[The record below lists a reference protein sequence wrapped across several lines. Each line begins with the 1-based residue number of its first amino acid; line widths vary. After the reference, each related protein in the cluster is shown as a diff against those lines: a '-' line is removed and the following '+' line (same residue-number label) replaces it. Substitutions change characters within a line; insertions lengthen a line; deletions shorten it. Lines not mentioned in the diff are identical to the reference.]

1 MKRIIIYLLLLHPIL
16 NFAQGSGTSITL
28 NGSNQYISI
37 PNSPELNPTSEI
49 TLEAWFKPTI
59 SYVGVGNEPI
69 ILKSFTSHSN
79 PYYQYGLYMVGNNY
93 SSTTHKGTL
102 RFLVTTSTG
111 NYNLGTSPSYYTTGE
126 WYHISGTY
134 DGANMNFY
142 INGELISTTSATGT
156 IQSYNTGVEIGKLR
170 NFNSY
175 TPGEFDEL
183 RIWNKAFTQA
193 EIRSNMTKKIT
204 SSHPNYANL
213 VAYYNA
219 DSGSGSTLVDQSSY
233 TNNGT
238 LYNSPTWQ
246 TSSAPLGDEN
256 IYLTTV
262 SNGSS
267 LNLVHSDGSDLT
279 VNVTGGTAESLFI
292 YNVNEEPNVTTLPLG
307 LDQLSQTN
315 YWGIKSFGSS
325 SLVYEVVYNY
335 DGHSGISDE
344 SNLRLCSRADN
355 ATLSWAEE
363 SATLNTTTN
372 TLTLGG
378 QTGTEFILGSVG
390 GNTLPVNEFEL
401 KDYTFFP
408 NPTSDFLKLTEGD
421 FIDNHYQIFDIRG
434 GKILE
439 GKIKFENKID
449 VRNLSEGL
457 YFLKFENSESYRF
470 IKNK

>member
-1 MKRIIIYLLLLHPIL
+1 MKRIIIYLLLIIPAL
-16 NFAQGSGTSITL
+16 NFAQGSGSSLNFDGTNDMVDLPASITQGFTT
-28 NGSNQYISI
+28 NFSI
-37 PNSPELNPTSEI
+37 QF
-49 TLEAWFKPTI
+49 WFKP
-59 SYVGVGNEPI
+59 
-69 ILKSFTSHSN
+69 KS
-79 PYYQYGLYMVGNNY
+79 NNY
-93 SSTTHKGTL
+93 DRIISKYIGNGTGDSGDFIIDTYSPTNNGRGLRFWMSNGTLNSVIDIDNVTTLNTWNHVTVTFDNGEMKIFVNGSMVINGSSTFSALPISSVKTVIGED
-102 RFLVTTSTG
+102 RISSYAEFFNG
-111 NYNLGTSPSYYTTGE
+111 N
-126 WYHISGTY
+126 I
-134 DGANMNFY
+134 
-142 INGELISTTSATGT
+142 
-156 IQSYNTGVEIGKLR
+156 
-170 NFNSY
+170 
-175 TPGEFDEL
+175 DEL
-183 RIWNKAFTQA
+183 SFWTTTLSES
-193 EIRSNMTKKIT
+193 EIKSWMCKKIT

-219 DSGSGSTLVDQSSY
+219 DSGSGSTLVDQSSN

-238 LYNSPTWQ
+238 LVNSPTWQ

-421 FIDNHYQIFDIRG
+421 FIDNYYQIFDIRG